1 MLNHKQ
7 SRPLPTSEEIVEKP
21 DEPTDE
27 EVGEVCIQL
36 RRLSPDISINPQV
49 KSAIRSFWHNV
60 PAGLTRVK
68 NAIASGWCKQPTGVF
83 VQALKV
89 GGNGGAAVVAKEYP
103 HPTLEQLNQLGEMG
117 ELVYTK
123 LNEPGYPEVVA
134 VNTGRGVLPWW
145 VVLGVE
151 VA

>member
-1 MLNHKQ
+1 LFVQTLKNGA
-7 SRPLPTSEEIVEKP
+7 SG
-21 DEPTDE
+21 DE
-27 EVGEVCIQL
+27 EVV
-36 RRLSPDISINPQV
+36 
-49 KSAIRSFWHNV
+49 
-60 PAGLTRVK
+60 
-68 NAIASGWCKQPTGVF
+68 
-83 VQALKV
+83 
-89 GGNGGAAVVAKEYP
+89 VVAKEYP

-151 VA
+151 LV